1 MTSYTWSFGFV
12 FANGSYL
19 LAGLLGALQLA
30 IGALVL
36 GGIVGLP
43 IGLCRVSRFRV
54 VRILTAGYVNIFR
67 NTPAVVQLLWFYYAL
82 PILLGIQL
90 SPFVAALIA
99 FSLATAAYVAEIV
112 RAGIEAIPRGQSE
125 AATALGL
132 NYFRRMR
139 LVILPQAL
147 RHMIPAFTNQAI
159 DIVKLTAIS
168 SIIAYGDL
176 VYHAQVLATQ
186 EFRPIEAYSAVAVIY
201 SLILIPL
208 RHIALRIEKHY
219 RRRRT
224 NQG

>member
-168 SIIAYGDL
+168 SMIAYGDL

-208 RHIALRIEKHY
+208 SHIALRIEKHY

>member
-12 FANGSYL
+12 FTNGSYL

-36 GGIVGLP
+36 GGIIGLP

-168 SIIAYGDL
+168 SMIAYGDL

-208 RHIALRIEKHY
+208 SHIALRIEKHY

>member
-125 AATALGL
+125 AAIALGL

-168 SIIAYGDL
+168 SMIAYGDL

-208 RHIALRIEKHY
+208 SHIALRIEKHY

>member
-1 MTSYTWSFGFV
+1 
-12 FANGSYL
+12 
-19 LAGLLGALQLA
+19 
-30 IGALVL
+30 
-36 GGIVGLP
+36 
-43 IGLCRVSRFRV
+43 
-54 VRILTAGYVNIFR
+54 
-67 NTPAVVQLLWFYYAL
+67 
-82 PILLGIQL
+82 
-90 SPFVAALIA
+90 
-99 FSLATAAYVAEIV
+99 
-112 RAGIEAIPRGQSE
+112 
-125 AATALGL
+125 
-132 NYFRRMR
+132 MR

-168 SIIAYGDL
+168 SMIAYGDL

-208 RHIALRIEKHY
+208 SHIALRIEKHY